1 MLRIHL
7 FGHLRLF
14 HDDQPLTFVALPKAL
29 PLWAYLLLNHDKP
42 VARET
47 LAFTLWPESSEAQA
61 KSSLR
66 RHLYDLRRALPEAP
80 SDKPWLLV
88 TPQRVQWNPR
98 APYWLDVAVFEQLGG
113 GAAARLA
120 EAIDLY
126 TGPLLADQ
134 DEPWLWYERERLQG
148 FYLNLLRQSI
158 EQHRQ
163 RGELQAALE
172 DAQRGLA
179 DDPLREDFIRQRIAL
194 QYALGDRSAALQT
207 YRRFAQDLKAELGVP
222 PMAETQDLARLV
234 LQDAPAHQVLG
245 EQPHPQQTAA
255 AAESTTLP
263 GNVSALL
270 RSLVGRADTV
280 AEIVRILSADRP
292 PSARLLTLTGPG
304 GIGKTRLAQEVA
316 FRLWQDRAKLYPD
329 GWMTD
334 AASGWCSA
342 AWGD

>member
-1 MLRIHL
+1 MLKPTARVAASLGESGEQRAAILAAVQADVDRVGYRRIRLEDIARHAGVSRQTIYDY
-7 FGHLRLF
+7 FGSR
-14 HDDQPLTFVALPKAL
+14 DALI
-29 PLWAYLLLNHDKP
+29 
-42 VARET
+42 R
-47 LAFTLWPESSEAQA
+47 AFMAHES
-61 KSSLR
+61 
-66 RHLYDLRRALPEAP
+66 
-80 SDKPWLLV
+80 V
-88 TPQRVQWNPR
+88 
-98 APYWLDVAVFEQLGG
+98 
-113 GAAARLA
+113 RLA
-120 EAIDLY
+120 EVIAAAIE
-126 TGPLLADQ
+126 
-134 DEPWLWYERERLQG
+134 DERDPR
-148 FYLNLLRQSI
+148 
-158 EQHRQ
+158 
-163 RGELQAALE
+163 
-172 DAQRGLA
+172 RGLTKGLTTVLEWLSGRPSLQ
-179 DDPLREDFIRQRIAL
+179 DPLREDFIRQRIAL

-245 EQPHPQQTAA
+245 EQPRQQQTAA

-280 AEIVRILSADRP
+280 AEIVRILSADSP